1 MFEVDKEILEL
12 RFNMQKVKS
21 LEMMHKISLM
31 SELSNSR
38 GMLSIVLLEGL
49 FSVGLFNTNTET
61 SVKGKK
67 AEEIFLKILE
77 EEGFTNLNAVII
89 GKLQEDM
96 GFLFLT
102 N

>member
-1 MFEVDKEILEL
+1 MFTVDNDILDL
-12 RFNMQKVKS
+12 RFNMQKIKS
-21 LEMMHKISLM
+21 LELMHKISLM

-49 FSVGLFNTNTET
+49 FTIGLFNTTTET
-61 SVKGKK
+61 AVKGKK
-67 AEEIFLKILE
+67 AVEIFYSVIE
-77 EEGFTNLNAVII
+77 EEGFTNVNAAII

-102 N
+102 S